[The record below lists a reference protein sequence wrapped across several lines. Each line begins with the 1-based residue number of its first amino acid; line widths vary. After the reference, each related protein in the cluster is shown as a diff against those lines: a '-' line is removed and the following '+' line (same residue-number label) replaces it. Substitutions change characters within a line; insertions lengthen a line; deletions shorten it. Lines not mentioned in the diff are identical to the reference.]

1 MGLENLGLIGQSWA
15 WAHRTC
21 GILEIKDKVGMR
33 KGQTPK
39 FNRDIGLSSAWK
51 FGPYWAIMGLGLENL
66 WEIGG
71 KYKVRMRKRIK
82 DPSLIERLGY
92 HGLGLGKLG
101 LLKKEKE
108 KIKKARLVGL
118 EPTIV

>member
-39 FNRDIGLSSAWK
+39 FNRDK
-51 FGPYWAIMGLGLENL
+51 PRE
-66 WEIGG
+66 
-71 KYKVRMRKRIK
+71 
-82 DPSLIERLGY
+82 
-92 HGLGLGKLG
+92 
-101 LLKKEKE
+101 
-108 KIKKARLVGL
+108 LVGNRR
-118 EPTIV
+118 

>member
-51 FGPYWAIMGLGLENL
+51 FGPYWLSWA
-66 WEIGG
+66 W
-71 KYKVRMRKRIK
+71 
-82 DPSLIERLGY
+82 
-92 HGLGLGKLG
+92 
-101 LLKKEKE
+101 
-108 KIKKARLVGL
+108 A
-118 EPTIV
+118 